1 MSRRRKRVVFYSSP
15 IAVIGLLLVIGK
27 IYING
32 VEANAQLLAE
42 TGQSAI
48 KLLSEYKTGVEHL
61 SADQVVSCYDDNYA
75 SELEGYWVE
84 HLESERDGVR
94 VYEWDLDGA
103 RPFTKADV

>member
-1 MSRRRKRVVFYSSP
+1 MSKRRKRVVFYSSP
-15 IAVIGLLLVIGK
+15 IVVIGLLLLAGK

-48 KLLSEYKTGVEHL
+48 KLLNEYKTGVEKL
-61 SADQVVSCYDDNYA
+61 SIDEIVSCYDDNYA
-75 SELEGYWVE
+75 SDLEGFWVQ

-94 VYEWDLDGA
+94 VYE
-103 RPFTKADV
+103 